1 MVNRRM
7 RVHILGTGIGE
18 LDPPTPD
25 EVERLVDV
33 LKLLDAQLGSGGVAA
48 EGLVAEDLKEV
59 DEYDLGGVR
68 DGMRGEAMLEAKRG
82 TYTVREV

>member
-1 MVNRRM
+1 
-7 RVHILGTGIGE
+7 
-18 LDPPTPD
+18 
-25 EVERLVDV
+25 
-33 LKLLDAQLGSGGVAA
+33 
-48 EGLVAEDLKEV
+48 V